1 MKIYTRTGDEGNT
14 GLFGGQRVS
23 KDSPRVEAYGS
34 VDECNALLGVVR
46 ALLNDAELDGRLSQ
60 IQSDLLVVGADLATP
75 RVEGKAA
82 SSYVPRARPED
93 VARLEDWIDAAEAQ
107 LEPMRT
113 FILPGGSQAAAYLHL
128 ARTVCRRAERRVV
141 GLEHLEEITPAVRIY
156 LNRLSDLLF
165 VWARLANQRA
175 GVSDIPWT
183 APNRTVT
190 NHRDTETPSSE

>member
-46 ALLNDAELDGRLSQ
+46 VLLDDVELDERLAQ

-82 SSYVPRARPED
+82 SSYVPRVRPED

-113 FILPGGSQAAAYLHL
+113 FILPGGSKAAAYLHL

-183 APNRTVT
+183 APNRTDT